1 MKPLF
6 VTFAFLFPLI
16 AALPAW
22 GQDEIGD
29 VVVVC
34 PIEGMIDEGIA
45 VIVERAVREADEK
58 SAIALIFRID
68 TPGGRV
74 DSAVKIASA
83 IQRSRTLTIAYI
95 EGMGAISAGALISMA
110 CDEIVMA
117 PGSNIGAAAPVI
129 PTAEG
134 MQPTG
139 EKEVSFVR
147 AKMRALAESNGHNP
161 DIAQAMVDAD
171 IELRGYQDENGE
183 WVIYAVEDGETT
195 EDAAE
200 VTGAADRPERPKT
213 PIERVLENTGIV
225 PSPAEP
231 IADEPEEREEVE
243 AAPRPRA
250 ARDEDGSERV
260 LASGKLLT
268 WTPQEALKYGLIDT
282 IEPSL
287 PDVVDYFTLGD
298 VAYVDIEPT
307 WAEKTFRWLTSPT
320 VASLLLLLALGG
332 LYLEVNTPG
341 FGIPGIV
348 GGVCLAL
355 FLGAHFVLGLTDV
368 VDILL
373 ILLGAGLIVLEMFVI
388 PGFGIAGIA
397 GIICFAAGMYL
408 ALVPFTIPQYSW
420 EFERMGE
427 VAYILGLTLVL
438 FGVFVFVAWK
448 LLPHTP
454 MYGHLVLR
462 DSQDA
467 ATGYT
472 VQRAEDALAYI
483 GLHGTATSM
492 LRPAGRGRFG
502 ERTLPVVSHGEFI
515 PAGTPI
521 HIVEVE
527 GNRFVVD
534 RLPES
539 EAEEA

>member
-1 MKPLF
+1 MKQLF
-6 VTFAFLFPLI
+6 LASALLFPLL
-16 AALPAW
+16 AAAPAA
-22 GQDEIGD
+22 GQDAIGD

-34 PIEGMIDEGIA
+34 PVEGMIDEGIA

-58 SAIALIFRID
+58 NAKALILRVD

-117 PGSNIGAAAPVI
+117 PGSNIGAATPVI

-139 EKEVSFVR
+139 EKEVSFMR

-161 DIAQAMVDAD
+161 DVAQAMVDED
-171 IELRGYQDENGE
+171 IELRGYPDENGE
-183 WVIYAVEDGETT
+183 WVIYSIDGGESTDDADDVESAP
-195 EDAAE
+195 DAP
-200 VTGAADRPERPKT
+200 TRPKT
-213 PIERVLENTGIV
+213 PLEHVLENTGVI
-225 PSPAEP
+225 PAPAEP
-231 IADEPEEREEVE
+231 AANEAEEAEP
-243 AAPRPRA
+243 APRPRA
-250 ARDEDGSERV
+250 ARADDGSELV

-282 IEPSL
+282 VEPSL
-287 PDVVDYFTLGD
+287 PDVIEYFTLGEVD
-298 VAYVDIEPT
+298 YVEIEPT

-348 GGVCLAL
+348 GGICLAL

-373 ILLGAGLIVLEMFVI
+373 ILLGAGLIILEMFVI

-397 GIICFAAGMYL
+397 GILLFATGMYL
-408 ALVPFTIPQYSW
+408 ALVDFTIPRYSW
-420 EFERMGE
+420 EFERLGE

-467 ATGYT
+467 GTGYT
-472 VQRAEDALAYI
+472 VQRAEDVLAYI
-483 GLHGTATSM
+483 GLRGTATSM

-502 ERTLPVVSHGEFI
+502 EQTLPVVSHGEFI
-515 PAGTPI
+515 PPGTRI

-534 RLPES
+534 RLQEP
-539 EAEEA
+539 EAEEV